1 MPEKEDVVRPFLL
14 ALLALLIGVTPALAA
29 SRPNDPFYKYQWAFG
44 PATSFGI
51 DTLNAWD
58 FSRGESVVVA
68 VVDSGFIGATYYQ
81 DFGNRIL
88 PGYDFV
94 SDESKSGDGDG
105 RDANPTDP
113 GDRCSDNPP
122 IWHGTKVASII
133 GATANNK
140 VVTAGV
146 APLAKLLFVRVG
158 GCEISSIDVADG
170 IRWAAGLPVP
180 GVPDNPNPA
189 RIINVS
195 IGSIEPSSCWPS
207 GQSAIDEVTQAGAV
221 VVVSA
226 GNGNTTAS
234 SYALSNCSN
243 VISVVA
249 TDSLGFRSAY
259 SNFGPSVDIA
269 APTNGASG
277 CNDPAVVPYFK
288 TEQGPVKASKD
299 FAECEA
305 GTSFA
310 APLVSG
316 ALALAAS
323 FDPSTSSADLLTLMA
338 SNVTGFGGSSASDNP
353 CLTLTECG
361 VGILSAG
368 KMLNAMSQRLIP
380 SLTLTNSTSLEV
392 GGTVEIGYS
401 AAEPD
406 GTPLDG
412 PEVILTNLTP
422 AACSIEGWLVT
433 SMTADDCRI
442 RLRTGGTVRMAPK
455 SFDFTID
462 QVGLS
467 ADAKVKF
474 VSTMRAKRTQ
484 VLTASSL
491 GGAWSVSSGSTSVC
505 KVRKLGSLRYAV
517 TSLKKGRCTLRAK
530 LNASGLYE
538 DASLNVIIQVR

>member
-1 MPEKEDVVRPFLL
+1 MRPLLL

-29 SRPNDPFYKYQWAFG
+29 SRPNDPFYKYQWAFA
-44 PATSFGI
+44 PATNFGV
-51 DTLNAWD
+51 DTLSAWD
-58 FSRGESVVVA
+58 FARGESVVVA
-68 VVDSGFIGATYYQ
+68 VVDSGFIGAKHYP

-105 RDANPTDP
+105 RDADPTDP
-113 GDRCSDNPP
+113 GARCGENGPV
-122 IWHGTKVASII
+122 WHGTKVASII

-140 VVTAGV
+140 VGTAGV

-158 GCEISSIDVADG
+158 GCELSSTDIADG

-189 RIINVS
+189 KIINVS
-195 IGSIEPSSCWPS
+195 IGSLEPSSCWPS
-207 GQSAIDEVTQAGAV
+207 GQSAIDEVTQAGAIV
-221 VVVSA
+221 VVAA
-226 GNGNTTAS
+226 GNGNTAAD
-234 SYALSNCSN
+234 SYAFSNCSN
-243 VISVVA
+243 VISVAA

-259 SNFGPSVDIA
+259 SNYGPSVDIA
-269 APTNGASG
+269 APTNGTSG

-288 TEQGPVKASKD
+288 TEQGPVQASKD
-299 FAECEA
+299 VFECEA

-338 SNVTGFGGSSASDNP
+338 SNVTGFGGASASDNP

-368 KMLNAMSQRLIP
+368 KLLNAMSQRLIP
-380 SLTLTNSTSLEV
+380 SLTLTNSTTLEV
-392 GGTVEIGYS
+392 GGTLEIGYS

-406 GTPLDG
+406 GTPLG
-412 PEVILTNLTP
+412 GSGVVLTSLTP
-422 AACSIEGWLVT
+422 EACSIEGWLLM

-474 VSTMRAKRTQ
+474 VSTMLAKRTQ
-484 VLTASSL
+484 VLTTSSL
-491 GGAWSVSSGSTSVC
+491 GGTWSISSSSTSVC

-530 LNASGLYE
+530 LNAPGPYE
-538 DASLNVIIQVR
+538 DASLNVSIQVR